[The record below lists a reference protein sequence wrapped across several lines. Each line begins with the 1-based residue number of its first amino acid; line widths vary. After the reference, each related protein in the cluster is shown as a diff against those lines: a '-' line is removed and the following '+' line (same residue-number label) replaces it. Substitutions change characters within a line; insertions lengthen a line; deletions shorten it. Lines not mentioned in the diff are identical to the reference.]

1 MHRGVYKL
9 SQNGKVFP
17 HRLECVVE
25 VKDAVTSLEPLSQQS
40 NILLLDPPSHKQVC
54 CLIHDPDRF
63 TTSAVSRIGLCGSEI
78 IKIRNQKLSI
88 KTRNQIL
95 SIEQHLSKLLSS
107 APAKDSRCLCAGGI
121 EWKPNVKSKS
131 LTSQFDTSYTLGA
144 EIFASIMFTLFGL
157 SSEFT
162 NFIFAT

>member
-25 VKDAVTSLEPLSQQS
+25 VRDAVTSLEPLSQQS
-40 NILLLDPPSHKQVC
+40 NILLLDPSSHKQVC

-63 TTSAVSRIGLCGSEI
+63 TPSAVSRIGLRGPEI
-78 IKIRNQKLSI
+78 I
-88 KTRNQIL
+88 KTRNQKL

-107 APAKDSRCLCAGGI
+107 APAGD
-121 EWKPNVKSKS
+121 
-131 LTSQFDTSYTLGA
+131 
-144 EIFASIMFTLFGL
+144 
-157 SSEFT
+157 SEFVRVGELNEAQCKIEGFNIT
-162 NFIFAT
+162 I

>member
-25 VKDAVTSLEPLSQQS
+25 VRDAVTSLEPLSQQS

-63 TTSAVSRIGLCGSEI
+63 TPSAVSRIGLCGPEI
-78 IKIRNQKLSI
+78 MLTRNQKLSI
-88 KTRNQIL
+88 
-95 SIEQHLSKLLSS
+95 EQPSSKLLSS
-107 APAKDSRCLCAGGI
+107 ATAG
-121 EWKPNVKSKS
+121 
-131 LTSQFDTSYTLGA
+131 D
-144 EIFASIMFTLFGL
+144 
-157 SSEFT
+157 SEFLSARELNEAQCKIEGFNIT
-162 NFIFAT
+162 I

>member
-25 VKDAVTSLEPLSQQS
+25 VRDAVTSLEPLSQQS

-63 TTSAVSRIGLCGSEI
+63 TPSAVSRIGLCGREI
-78 IKIRNQKLSI
+78 MLTRNQK
-88 KTRNQIL
+88 L

-107 APAKDSRCLCAGGI
+107 APAGDSEFLCAG
-121 EWKPNVKSKS
+121 
-131 LTSQFDTSYTLGA
+131 
-144 EIFASIMFTLFGL
+144 
-157 SSEFT
+157 
-162 NFIFAT
+162 